1 MAEKLAEIELS
12 LTAVSNYKNDN
23 IHAKQHAPVHIPD
36 VVHDVPLLVEK
47 TMLDQQRR
55 KKNIIVSGY
64 PKAS

>member
-1 MAEKLAEIELS
+1 
-12 LTAVSNYKNDN
+12 VSNYKNDN